1 MADVKIVGGG
11 ELDGAVLQ
19 GAATEATLQKL
30 IDKLGG
36 PSSRGG
42 RSAKEMAQAKS
53 MAEVTASA
61 KGASTAFD
69 DYVSK
74 HKKFSTVFEDFGMNF
89 VKGTDKFGDFT
100 SSLTGYMSQFGMGF
114 ALMAQGIQ
122 RLVDELDQQIVTFRT
137 LSMVGAD
144 FGSSL
149 FDSRYAAIDAGLSL
163 ETFSAQ
169 VSVNANNFAL
179 LGGSVNAGVKRFT
192 AISKVLQRDAQP
204 MFSKFGLTMEET
216 TDMLTDYLEIQT
228 GLGRAQDMSNQDLV
242 EGTTN
247 YIKELDLLARVT
259 GISRKEASD
268 AMKLQQQDKILKSL
282 MMSMTEEQSL
292 RLGGMLAGIGK
303 VSPAMADAVKEL
315 VVTGGAPISA
325 NAKGLA
331 LINPQL
337 LTMAAGLRDGS
348 TSNEAFQME
357 LRRTAQMAK
366 AQGASM
372 GDQMALQQLLGND
385 MMGAGAMAAQFA
397 KFGEKSVEALKEQAA
412 AEESAGKVAAD
423 FSNQMRKL
431 MNSIIILFKP
441 LFYAVELLA
450 AGLTAVMPALK
461 YVMIALVAFGG
472 TLLVLKGIM
481 LTLAAVGAAKAAVGT
496 AGGVGK
502 FARGAY
508 ETGKEGLKNFVT
520 GKSSTGA
527 GTASGGGGGG
537 GAGGKVLE
545 GLGKSGG
552 GIGAGLKGMATGL
565 LAFANPMVLLGA
577 AGLATSIAIIGAGIA
592 GATYLIGG
600 SLNKFA
606 EGLGAVGAIDGG
618 NLLKVAGGVVAL
630 GGAMAAMGVGSVV
643 SGFGSMFGSGTSN
656 LAKNINATLDS
667 LDKDKIEGYTVAL
680 ENLSESFA
688 GLNSN
693 MSKTITASGKTS
705 GDKLEE
711 LNNTMRAMLTELQG
725 QKRFVKQT
733 AEAVSE
739 G

>member
-100 SSLTGYMSQFGMGF
+100 SSLTGYMSQFGVGF

-137 LSMVGAD
+137 LSAVGAD

-169 VSVNANNFAL
+169 VSVNANSFAL

-192 AISKVLQRDAQP
+192 AISKVLQKDAQP

-259 GISRKEASD
+259 GISRKEASE

-337 LTMAAGLRDGS
+337 LTLAAGLRDGS

-357 LRRTAQMAK
+357 LRRTAEMAK

-527 GTASGGGGGG
+527 GTATGGGSGS
-537 GAGGKVLE
+537 KVLE
-545 GLGKSGG
+545 SIGKGGPTMGASLKGLAGG
-552 GIGAGLKGMATGL
+552 LAAFGVKAPLILIGAAAVG
-565 LAFANPMVLLGA
+565 GA
-577 AGLATSIAIIGAGIA
+577 ITLIGAGIA
-592 GATYLIGG
+592 GAAWLMGG
-600 SLNKFA
+600 AFSKFA
-606 EGLGAVGAIDGG
+606 DDIQKFNSIDGQ
-618 NLLKVAGGVVAL
+618 NLKSVAS
-630 GGAMAAMGVGSVV
+630 GAMALSGAMATFGVGSII
-643 SGFGSMFGSGTSN
+643 SGFGSMFGGDSSN

>member
-1 MADVKIVGGG
+1 
-11 ELDGAVLQ
+11 
-19 GAATEATLQKL
+19 
-30 IDKLGG
+30 
-36 PSSRGG
+36 
-42 RSAKEMAQAKS
+42 
-53 MAEVTASA
+53 
-61 KGASTAFD
+61 
-69 DYVSK
+69 
-74 HKKFSTVFEDFGMNF
+74 
-89 VKGTDKFGDFT
+89 
-100 SSLTGYMSQFGMGF
+100 
-114 ALMAQGIQ
+114 
-122 RLVDELDQQIVTFRT
+122 
-137 LSMVGAD
+137 
-144 FGSSL
+144 
-149 FDSRYAAIDAGLSL
+149 
-163 ETFSAQ
+163 
-169 VSVNANNFAL
+169 
-179 LGGSVNAGVKRFT
+179 
-192 AISKVLQRDAQP
+192 
-204 MFSKFGLTMEET
+204 
-216 TDMLTDYLEIQT
+216 
-228 GLGRAQDMSNQDLV
+228 
-242 EGTTN
+242 
-247 YIKELDLLARVT
+247 
-259 GISRKEASD
+259 
-268 AMKLQQQDKILKSL
+268 
-282 MMSMTEEQSL
+282 
-292 RLGGMLAGIGK
+292 
-303 VSPAMADAVKEL
+303 
-315 VVTGGAPISA
+315 
-325 NAKGLA
+325 
-331 LINPQL
+331 
-337 LTMAAGLRDGS
+337 
-348 TSNEAFQME
+348 
-357 LRRTAQMAK
+357 
-366 AQGASM
+366 M

-441 LFYAVELLA
+441 LFSAVELLA

-461 YVMIALVAFGG
+461 YVMIALVGFGVG
-472 TLLVLKGIM
+472 LLALKGIM
-481 LTLAAVGAAKAAVGT
+481 LTLAAVTAAKAAVGT

-520 GKSSTGA
+520 GKSSKDA
-527 GTASGGGGGG
+527 GTTTGGGGS
-537 GAGGKVLE
+537 KVLE
-545 GLGKSGG
+545 GLGSKGG
-552 GIGAGLKGMATGL
+552 GIGAGLKGMAAGIM
-565 LAFANPMVLLGA
+565 AFANPTVLLGA
-577 AGLATSIAIIGAGIA
+577 AGLAASIAIIGAGIA

-733 AEAVSE
+733 AENTEANT
-739 G
+739 

>member
-1 MADVKIVGGG
+1 MAEVKIVGGG

-30 IDKLGG
+30 IEKLGG
-36 PSSRGG
+36 STSRGG
-42 RSAKEMAQAKS
+42 KSATEMAQAKS

-69 DYVSK
+69 DYISK

-100 SSLTGYMSQFGMGF
+100 SSLTGYMSQFGVGF

-122 RLVDELDQQIVTFRT
+122 RLVDELDQQIVTFRS
-137 LSMVGAD
+137 LSQVGAD

-169 VSVNANNFAL
+169 VSVNANSFAL

-216 TDMLTDYLEIQT
+216 TDLLTDYLEIQT
-228 GLGRAQDMSNQDLV
+228 ELGRAQDMSNEDLV
-242 EGTTN
+242 AGTTN
-247 YIKELDLLARVT
+247 YIKELDMLARVT
-259 GISRKEASD
+259 GISRKEASE
-268 AMKLQQQDKILKSL
+268 ALKLQQQDKILKSL

-337 LTMAAGLRDGS
+337 LTMAAGLKDGS

-357 LRRTAQMAK
+357 LRRTAELAK

-372 GDQMALQQLLGND
+372 GDTLALQQLFGNE
-385 MMGAGAMAAQFA
+385 MMGAGAIAAQFA
-397 KFGEKSVEALKEQAA
+397 KFGEQSVEALKEQAA
-412 AEESAGKVAAD
+412 AEKSASKVAAD

-431 MNSIIILFKP
+431 MNSIIIMFAP
-441 LFYAVELLA
+441 LFTVVELLA
-450 AGLTAVMPALK
+450 AGLTAVMPLLK
-461 YVMIALVAFGG
+461 YVIISLG
-472 TLLVLKGIM
+472 VLG
-481 LTLAAVGAAKAAVGT
+481 AAVLLAKGSFLAFAAVTSAKAAVKT
-496 AGGVGK
+496 AGGVGA
-502 FARGAY
+502 FAKGAFN
-508 ETGKEGLKNFVT
+508 TSKDRLVDFVKN
-520 GKSSTGA
+520 KSSTGT
-527 GTASGGGGGG
+527 GTATGGGGSGS
-537 GAGGKVLE
+537 KVLE
-545 GLGKSGG
+545 GLGSKGG

-618 NLLKVAGGVVAL
+618 NLLKVAGGVLAL
-630 GGAMAAMGVGSVV
+630 GGAMAAMGVGSIV
-643 SGFGSMFGSGTSN
+643 SGFGSLFGSGSSS

-680 ENLSESFA
+680 ENLSTSFA

-693 MSKTITASGKTS
+693 MSKTITASGKSS